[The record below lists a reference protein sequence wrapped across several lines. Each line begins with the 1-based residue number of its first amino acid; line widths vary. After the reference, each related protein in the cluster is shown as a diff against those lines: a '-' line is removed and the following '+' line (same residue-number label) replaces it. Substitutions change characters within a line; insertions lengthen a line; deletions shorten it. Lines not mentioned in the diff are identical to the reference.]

1 MRSTIWIYLNIFELF
16 ELFDTSW
23 LIRFIRSNHLQISA
37 VPFCRRG
44 TIPWRTKPQLS
55 SYDVYDVCDFLNA
68 TVRSLRP
75 QPGAPATECL
85 ESSSSTWRD
94 SRIFT
99 STILQTHYQLTVFH
113 NITQYSTIGRH
124 ISFDANITYIVPI
137 LIFITTHIT
146 TYITLQHITIWAAE
160 SVACFPAAAIFS
172 MRDCLA
178 VQSRASR
185 DSRGGRNIANIE
197 WKYKQWTNRQTG
209 LRSFESGW
217 QFWVSLK
224 ST

>member
-1 MRSTIWIYLNIFELF
+1 MTHPIHPI
-16 ELFDTSW
+16 
-23 LIRFIRSNHLQISA
+23 QSA

-44 TIPWRTKPQLS
+44 TIPWRTRPQL
-55 SYDVYDVCDFLNA
+55 SYDVYDVCDVCDFLNA
-68 TVRSLRP
+68 TVRP

-85 ESSSSTWRD
+85 ESSSSTWRE

-99 STILQTHYQLTVFH
+99 SMILRTHYQLTVFH
-113 NITQYSTIGRH
+113 NIPQYSTIFNNIPQYSTIGRH
-124 ISFDANITYIVPI
+124 ISFDANIAYILPI
-137 LIFITTHIT
+137 RILITTHIT
-146 TYITLQHITIWAAE
+146 TYITLQQITMWAAE

-209 LRSFESGW
+209 LRWFESGW